1 MEIVKVYSTPFNL
14 ARRDEEEVLLGI
26 FFGLDSWLACRH
38 QFDHITSSRHNYLR
52 TVWINADDEQYDRL
66 LELTANGCSQAK
78 NTDVK
83 MVSPFESTTI
93 SVEKNEEKFIV
104 SWNINEKIAYC
115 VNAIDPNQASDKA
128 YDQLKKDAER
138 LFLDSIEGE
147 VVIRVEDYNDE

>member
-26 FFGLDSWLACRH
+26 FYGLDSWLACRH

-52 TVWINADDEQYDRL
+52 KVWINADDEQYDRL
-66 LELTANGCSQAK
+66 LELTANSCSQAK

-83 MVSPFESTTI
+83 MVSPFKFTTI
-93 SVEKNEEKFIV
+93 SAEKNEEKFIV

-115 VNAIDPNQASDKA
+115 VNATDPNEAREKA
-128 YDQLKKDAER
+128 YDQLQKNAEGI
-138 LFLDSIEGE
+138 FLDSIEGE
-147 VVIRVEDYNDE
+147 EVIRVEDYNDE